1 LPDLQALFQR
11 FQEFPTIPELWISS
25 DLRSDGYCF
34 GARIPETRTRKE
46 PMNERQKPT
55 KTVKSTE
62 NQEPAGV
69 TRRDFIQTA
78 LTVGTAMVVGVGAS
92 ASAQAQSTRTTGL
105 KGIRRPPP
113 KLVAEPVLKI
123 ESYFGPTTA
132 YLTRGWIF
140 KVSGAPQGAAVAW
153 SGTGSFQYAM
163 PNAVI
168 ATFQAPGQNTVSV
181 SCTVG
186 GKTYSASLKL
196 VAKDANNYARL
207 GGKAQCPSDAHGCP
221 ACPHTVMGPII
232 EGHKLYKLDGLP
244 IARVGDHGVHA
255 SCCGPNSFVISAGD
269 SEVLIDG
276 KPAARI
282 GDATQH
288 CGGKGK
294 IISR

>member
-1 LPDLQALFQR
+1 M
-11 FQEFPTIPELWISS
+11 T
-25 DLRSDGYCF
+25 
-34 GARIPETRTRKE
+34 
-46 PMNERQKPT
+46 ERQKPT
-55 KTVKSTE
+55 ETVKSTE
-62 NQEPAGV
+62 DRESAGV
-69 TRRDFIQTA
+69 TRRGFIQTA
-78 LTVGTAMVVGVGAS
+78 LTAGTAMVVGVGAS
-92 ASAQAQSTRTTGL
+92 APAQAQSTRPTGPE
-105 KGIRRPPP
+105 GILRPPP
-113 KLVAEPVLKI
+113 KLAAEPVLKI
-123 ESYFGPTTA
+123 ESYFGLTTA

-140 KVSGAPQGAAVAW
+140 KVTGAPQGATLAW

-163 PNAVI
+163 ANAAM

-196 VAKDANNYARL
+196 VAKDANKYARL
-207 GGKAQCPSDAHGCP
+207 GGKAQCPADAHGCP
-221 ACPHTVMGPII
+221 ACPHNVVGPII
-232 EGHKLYKLDGLP
+232 EGHPRYNLDGLP

-255 SCCGPNSFVISAGD
+255 ACCGPNIFVISEGD